1 VRPWQG
7 CPTPADETQ
16 GQTPSHPGFPAAA
29 VPRIPAKP
37 VSDAILGE
45 RAQHFLKVLV
55 ERYIR
60 DGQPVGSRTLARE
73 AGGDLSPATIRNVM
87 ADLEDL
93 GLVVS
98 PHTSAGRV
106 PTVSG
111 YRFFVDSLMT
121 LRPLAE
127 GEVERARSQITT
139 DVDSKALVDKASRVL
154 SDLTHMAGVVMV
166 PHREQVAYRQIEFL
180 RMSGRR
186 VLAILVTSEGEVH
199 NRVIETAKPYSASEL
214 EQAANFLNRTYAG
227 HDLEAVR
234 RALLAELHQTR
245 ENLDAIMRR
254 AVEMAGRVFEGT
266 AARDALMVAGQTN
279 LMDFNELQ
287 HMERLR
293 QLFDAFTEQQQLLH
307 LLDRCMA
314 AEGVQIFIGE
324 ESGYRPLDQCSL
336 VTAPYVVEGQ
346 VAGVLG
352 VIGPTRMPYDRVV
365 AIVDITARLLGAALK
380 GN

>member
-1 VRPWQG
+1 
-7 CPTPADETQ
+7 
-16 GQTPSHPGFPAAA
+16 
-29 VPRIPAKP
+29 VPRLPGKP
-37 VSDAILGE
+37 TTDAVLGE

-87 ADLEDL
+87 ADLEEL

-127 GEVERARSQITT
+127 GELERARSQIAA
-139 DVDSKALVDKASRVL
+139 DVDSKALADKASRVL
-154 SDLTHMAGVVMV
+154 SELTHMAGLVMV

-180 RMSGRR
+180 RLSGRR

-199 NRVIETAKPYSASEL
+199 NRVVETAKTYSAAEL

-227 HDLEAVR
+227 QDLEAVR
-234 RALLAELHQTR
+234 RALLAELNETR

-254 AVEMAGRVFEGT
+254 AVEMAGRVFEG
-266 AARDALMVAGQTN
+266 ASGRDALHVAGQTN

-293 QLFDAFTEQQQLLH
+293 QLFDAFNEQQQLLH
-307 LLDRCMA
+307 LLDRCMVA
-314 AEGVQIFIGE
+314 DGLQIFIGD

-336 VTAPYVVEGQ
+336 VTAPYVVDGQ

-365 AIVDITARLLGAALK
+365 SIVDITARLLGAALK
-380 GN
+380 AH

>member
-1 VRPWQG
+1 MPRPSG
-7 CPTPADETQ
+7 KPTPE
-16 GQTPSHPGFPAAA
+16 
-29 VPRIPAKP
+29 P
-37 VSDAILGE
+37 VLGE

-60 DGQPVGSRTLARE
+60 DGQPVGSRTLARD

-87 ADLEDL
+87 ADLEEL

-121 LRPLAE
+121 LRPLEE
-127 GEVERARSQITT
+127 GEVERARSQIAA
-139 DVDSKALVDKASRVL
+139 DVDAKALADKASRVL

-180 RMSGRR
+180 RLSGRR

-199 NRVIETAKPYSASEL
+199 NRVVETARPYTPAEL

-227 HDLEAVR
+227 QDLEAVR
-234 RALLAELHQTR
+234 RALLAELNRTR

-254 AVEMAGRVFEGT
+254 AVEMAGRVFEG
-266 AARDALMVAGQTN
+266 APGRDSLLVAGQTN

-314 AEGVQIFIGE
+314 AEGLQIFIGE
-324 ESGYRPLDQCSL
+324 ESGYHPLDQCSL
-336 VTAPYVVEGQ
+336 VTAPYVVDGK

-365 AIVDITARLLGAALK
+365 SIVDITARLLGAALK
-380 GN
+380 AH

>member
-1 VRPWQG
+1 M
-7 CPTPADETQ
+7 
-16 GQTPSHPGFPAAA
+16 S
-29 VPRIPAKP
+29 RIPVKP
-37 VSDAILGE
+37 VPETALGE

-73 AGGDLSPATIRNVM
+73 AGADLSPATIRNVM
-87 ADLEDL
+87 ADLEEL

-121 LRPLAE
+121 LRPLAD
-127 GEVERARSQITT
+127 GEVERARSRIAT
-139 DVDSKALVDKASRVL
+139 DVDTKALAGKASRVL
-154 SDLTHMAGVVMV
+154 SEFTHMAGVVTV

-199 NRVIETAKPYSASEL
+199 NRVIETAKPYSAAEL
-214 EQAANFLNRTYAG
+214 EQAANFLNQTYSG
-227 HDLEAVR
+227 RELEAVR
-234 RALLAELHQTR
+234 QALLVALGQTR
-245 ENLDAIMRR
+245 EDIDAVMRR
-254 AVEMAGRVFEGT
+254 AVQMAGQVFEG
-266 AARDALMVAGQTN
+266 AAGRDALLVAGQTN
-279 LMDFNELQ
+279 LMDFDELQ

-307 LLDRCMA
+307 LLDRCMM

-324 ESGYRPLDQCSL
+324 ESGYHPLDQCSL
-336 VTAPYVVEGQ
+336 ITAPYAVEGQ

-365 AIVDITARLLGAALK
+365 SIVDVTARLLGAALK
-380 GN
+380 AH